1 MGMSAFSVMTSVL
14 VLYFHHFG
22 TVQRPP
28 KLIRLVAF
36 KLLARALCMHAH
48 VPDENQT
55 VPVLQ
60 PTREMSGKSDSAKA
74 DVESLRTCAGSEDAT
89 IESAL
94 SCRTTGS
101 AGCLM
106 NASRS
111 PDCWQRRPGNTTG
124 SDKHVKEILQH
135 IRGMVTRV
143 EQRERD
149 DVILGEWKAVAHVMD
164 RGFFAFAL
172 IALFCVTLAIFA

>member
-1 MGMSAFSVMTSVL
+1 MFLGVMTSVL

-28 KLIRLVAF
+28 KLIRLIAY
-36 KLLARALCMHAH
+36 KMLARVLCMHAH

-60 PTREMSGKSDSAKA
+60 PTREMSCKSDSSTVKV
-74 DVESLRTCAGSEDAT
+74 DSESLCTCAGSKTTTVD
-89 IESAL
+89 SAIFDSTL
-94 SCRTTGS
+94 GCGAI
-101 AGCLM
+101 AG
-106 NASRS
+106 RS
-111 PDCWQRRPGNTTG
+111 LDNWHRRPYISNAGNDT
-124 SDKHVKEILQH
+124 KYVKEILQH
-135 IRGMVTRV
+135 IRGMTSRV

-172 IALFCVTLAIFA
+172 IALLCVILAIFT